1 MGAGVGSGVE
11 PVKGV
16 RGESPCHVTPFLT
29 SQMFGKFII
38 TCTVLSVHGMELSLA
53 PWVTQ
58 KWSRDHICGL
68 RGQTMNTWT
77 SAVYRNP
84 GDGGLWFL
92 KTLETGGSREP
103 TQLSKTMRN
112 QPTCG
117 HTSFSVT
124 LVIFFLRWKTFE
136 NGCLQESI

>member
-1 MGAGVGSGVE
+1 MKIPDRPAWGAVGVQCRAWERSETRGLSVGETWEMGAAVGSGVE

-68 RGQTMNTWT
+68 RGQTMNT
-77 SAVYRNP
+77 
-84 GDGGLWFL
+84 
-92 KTLETGGSREP
+92 
-103 TQLSKTMRN
+103 
-112 QPTCG
+112 
-117 HTSFSVT
+117 
-124 LVIFFLRWKTFE
+124 
-136 NGCLQESI
+136 